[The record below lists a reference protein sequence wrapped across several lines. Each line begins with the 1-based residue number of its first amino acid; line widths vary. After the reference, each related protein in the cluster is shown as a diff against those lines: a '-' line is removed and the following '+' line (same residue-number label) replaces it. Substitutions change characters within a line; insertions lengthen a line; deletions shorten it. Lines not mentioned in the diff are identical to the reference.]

1 MDKQYSV
8 EFFTSF
14 VEQLQDVCRNY
25 LHFSQFVEV
34 SGYVCVEIDNMKKE
48 RYVLSELLQSSGN
61 VISESYCTKSFE
73 TSGRTKSFFHHSQM
87 DLRETDLRAN
97 KSWEQVDK
105 ENVFCQNRRKRPY
118 PNPELYHC
126 QDTTDAVQHSQSPI
140 PCDQDDSNDGFSH
153 PVEVK
158 FQRTPGRKA
167 SIVRQF
173 NITKPATQPLPTSI
187 HCDPGYPTASPSDD
201 RNENF
206 ENCEPSTSTNSSP
219 FLCGTSTDSSSAGQ
233 NHGLS
238 TDIMAKPA
246 VLDKTVLDE
255 ILVTL
260 PQRTSEQPHPESVT
274 ETEEVIDLDLIEDDL
289 DLDEE
294 SCQAASGIVPGHTSG
309 TVPNRRLHLSPG
321 TQVLV
326 RNSVNQFK
334 RFLFEKYQ
342 EDFDLVSCTPEK
354 LNMLLLDYL
363 REARKVD
370 GGELKGRSLKC
381 VQERLDIFLKDA
393 GYPYS
398 ITKDKEFQLSRD
410 YLKKKITEDG
420 KIVSPKH
427 SPVDSNDIELLFQ
440 TGQLGGHSLETL
452 INSMWFLNSKF
463 FGLRG
468 PAYHVDLKWG
478 DIVLKT
484 NPEGHEYLERK
495 LNNAFSLK
503 VYAKPDNPSRCFV
516 NMYKQYRY
524 LRPKIAMD
532 EGYSFYLK
540 HSRASGQDIGYL
552 PEPMVYH
559 QFTNI
564 WRKIVVASGLPLKKK
579 IM

>member
-1 MDKQYSV
+1 MEKQYSV
-8 EFFTSF
+8 EFFASF

-61 VISESYCTKSFE
+61 VVSESYCTKAFE
-73 TSGRTKSFFHHSQM
+73 TSGRSKPVAQYAHM
-87 DLRETDLRAN
+87 DSDRDREQIN
-97 KSWEQVDK
+97 K
-105 ENVFCQNRRKRPY
+105 ENMLRRNHRKRPC
-118 PNPELYHC
+118 PNPVLYSSR
-126 QDTTDAVQHSQSPI
+126 DTLDSGQYTHSPI
-140 PCDQDDSNDGFSH
+140 LGEEEASNDAFSQ

-158 FQRTPGRKA
+158 FQKTQNVGL
-167 SIVRQF
+167 VRQF

-187 HCDPGYPTASPSDD
+187 HHDPIYPTSCEGPSAERTDD
-201 RNENF
+201 F
-206 ENCEPSTSTNSSP
+206 ENCYQPTISTSTSP
-219 FLCGTSTDSSSAGQ
+219 FVCGTSTESGPAAE
-233 NHGLS
+233 NHCLGP
-238 TDIMAKPA
+238 DFMAKPA
-246 VLDKTVLDE
+246 AADKTVE
-255 ILVTL
+255 NKEVLVTI
-260 PQRTSEQPHPESVT
+260 PQRTSEETHPESVVSVT
-274 ETEEVIDLDLIEDDL
+274 EADEVIDLDLFEDDL
-289 DLDEE
+289 ELDEE
-294 SCQAASGIVPGHTSG
+294 SCQAAPGIASVHTAG
-309 TVPNRRLHLSPG
+309 IVPNRRLHLSPG

-334 RFLFEKYQ
+334 RFLYEKYQ
-342 EDFDLVSCTPEK
+342 EDIDLVLCPPEK

-410 YLKKKITEDG
+410 YLKRKIIEDG
-420 KIVSPKH
+420 KNVSQKH

-440 TGQLGGHSLETL
+440 TCQLGGHSLETL

-478 DIVLKT
+478 NIVLRT
-484 NPEGHEYLERK
+484 NPEGQEYLERK
-495 LNNAFSLK
+495 LNDAFSLK
-503 VYAKPDNPSRCFV
+503 VYAKPDDPSRCFV

-524 LRPKIAMD
+524 LRPKIALD

-540 HSRASGQDIGYL
+540 HSRATGQDSRYL